1 MMNKQTNIL
10 FFVLYHLM
18 LSGNF
23 QGSEIRHGIFWGLI
37 FGPGIFLGF
46 VGSPKDFFWALIFPP
61 FDHPRHLKSGVPPPP
76 PLRVHGMSAGKY
88 LHND

>member
-1 MMNKQTNIL
+1 
-10 FFVLYHLM
+10 M

-46 VGSPKDFFWALIFPP
+46 VGNPKDFFWALIFPP
-61 FDHPRHLKSGVPPPP
+61 FDHPRHLKSGVEKKK
-76 PLRVHGMSAGKY
+76 LRPEKVLTPTFFLCLFPSKNWGSDDCY
-88 LHND
+88 RLIL